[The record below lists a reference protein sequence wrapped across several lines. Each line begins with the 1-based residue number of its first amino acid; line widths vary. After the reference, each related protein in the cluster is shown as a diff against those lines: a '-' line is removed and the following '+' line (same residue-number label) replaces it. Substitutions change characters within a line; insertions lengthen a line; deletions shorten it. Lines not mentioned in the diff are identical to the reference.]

1 MAYETIIVEVEDHIC
16 VVTLNRPDALNALNE
31 ALLSELSDALEDAQK
46 NEKVRCIILTG
57 SEKAFAAPSV

>member
-31 ALLSELSDALEDAQK
+31 ELLDELADALAVSYTHLTLPTK
-46 NEKVRCIILTG
+46 NEV
-57 SEKAFAAPSV
+57 

>member
-31 ALLSELSDALEDAQK
+31 ALLDELADALEQEGLLSTAQAVK
-46 NEKVRCIILTG
+46 DNLN
-57 SEKAFAAPSV
+57 P